1 MNIIYLHIILLL
13 QYNTPL
19 KTCFK
24 TVIFLLKSGY
34 INAENV
40 ISSVSQSR
48 ILGGFDGSGEVH
60 ALPLLVLKTQ
70 SSSKNVVVVKT
81 KMLECINLS
90 DETKNDRKR
99 YFNGLYMFCCTFD
112 LFHIIHT
119 AIEQRKIDRSIDV
132 SK

>member
-40 ISSVSQSR
+40 ISVSQSR

-90 DETKNDRKR
+90 DETKNDRK
-99 YFNGLYMFCCTFD
+99 GLSMDYMFCCMFD

>member
-81 KMLECINLS
+81 KMLQCINLS

-99 YFNGLYMFCCTFD
+99 SFNGLYV
-112 LFHIIHT
+112 LLHV
-119 AIEQRKIDRSIDV
+119 RSF
-132 SK
+132 SYYSHCNRATKN